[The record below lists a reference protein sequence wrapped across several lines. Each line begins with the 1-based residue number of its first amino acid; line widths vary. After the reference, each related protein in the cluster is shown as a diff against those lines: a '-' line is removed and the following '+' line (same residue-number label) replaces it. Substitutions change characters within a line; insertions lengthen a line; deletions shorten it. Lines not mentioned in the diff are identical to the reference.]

1 MLIVSQNKMKTTEK
15 MEIWIEELWEN
26 TEFNKKSFYI
36 KNPIGTLGRYH
47 TEERAKEVLQEI
59 INAYKGKCLIQFK
72 GAISEEQMTK
82 IQEKFGQD
90 KIFFDSR
97 SEIKQLNNTVYEMPE
112 E

>member
-59 INAYKGKCLIQFK
+59 VKKYSSYLELKGGIAIMQGQMDIQPN
-72 GAISEEQMTK
+72 
-82 IQEKFGQD
+82 
-90 KIFFDSR
+90 IFN
-97 SEIKQLNNTVYEMPE
+97 IPKVYEMPE